1 MAKNYHQDG
10 DVLDLIAPAGGVVSG
25 EPVQIGTINAVAL
38 VDAAEGETFSA
49 RATGVFWLPAAAGLT
64 QGAAVALTAGV
75 LAAVVEGDVTYG
87 KLVEP
92 TNADGQAACRL
103 SN

>member
-25 EPVQIGTINAVAL
+25 GAYRIGTINCVAL
-38 VDAAEGETFSA
+38 VTAAAGETFGA
-49 RATGVFWLPAAAGLT
+49 KATGVFSLPAAAGLT
-64 QGAAVALTAGV
+64 QGAAVALDNGELV
-75 LAAVVEGDVTYG
+75 AAAENPVFG
-87 KLVEP
+87 KLVGA
-92 TNADGQAACRL
+92 TVDGFALCRL